1 MQIIQYR
8 VPRLG
13 GIGVMR
19 SLGEPE
25 MKKLWVGAVAL
36 LLGGC
41 SAIQV
46 ATFKSDDDSFKRKS
60 EKLSIAVAGMPTS
73 LTGPVGSSTDW
84 LRIPGAEGARLRDV
98 CGIPA
103 EVTPTAAAAAFLPGL
118 AVRAA
123 GVLIDAGIAKLNE
136 YAERKIKEFKHTYSA
151 RVSVGH
157 FYLPRNNGSDRVTPR
172 TRCIL
177 FQREVDV
184 GVNSATPNVRPALT
198 LVLQFQALGDRAYV
212 LTPIYLDL
220 AYAGARTSAEGN
232 SVDLDIAVGIA
243 VVKPGAGMTL
253 VSELATQQNYSVRK
267 VALRGNSAE
276 RPSYA
281 AKFEPGT
288 IIPAFDGITAAT
300 VVVAITETGDGS
312 EEFGQLRKDSDA
324 YGKVLKDLGIDQLKT
339 LLGVK

>member
-1 MQIIQYR
+1 
-8 VPRLG
+8 
-13 GIGVMR
+13 MR

-118 AVRAA
+118 AVLAA

-157 FYLPRNNGSDRVTPR
+157 FYLPRNNRGGPGNLDSR
-172 TRCIL
+172 L
-177 FQREVDV
+177 S
-184 GVNSATPNVRPALT
+184 GVSA
-198 LVLQFQALGDRAYV
+198 
-212 LTPIYLDL
+212 
-220 AYAGARTSAEGN
+220 
-232 SVDLDIAVGIA
+232 
-243 VVKPGAGMTL
+243 
-253 VSELATQQNYSVRK
+253 
-267 VALRGNSAE
+267 
-276 RPSYA
+276 
-281 AKFEPGT
+281 
-288 IIPAFDGITAAT
+288 
-300 VVVAITETGDGS
+300 
-312 EEFGQLRKDSDA
+312 
-324 YGKVLKDLGIDQLKT
+324 
-339 LLGVK
+339 